1 MIGDMTRRKRQQNSR
16 GIPIYRH
23 DGAAVIGQVIGDT
36 FHKRARSSTHML
48 RRPRAW
54 ACDVDALD
62 QAQAAGAVWVAIL
75 DQDTGRTY
83 RAALADFLSRGVRVN
98 RGHSDQLGL
107 TLNFWQVTGGRGG
120 QMTGAGLDQAQA
132 AGPQQ
137 LALGL

>member
-1 MIGDMTRRKRQQNSR
+1 MARRKKQQNSSS

-23 DGAAVIGQVIGDT
+23 DGTAVIGQVKGDT
-36 FHKRARSSTHML
+36 FHKRARSSKHML
-48 RRPRAW
+48 KRPRAW

-62 QAQAAGAVWVAIL
+62 QAQAAGAVWVVIL

-83 RAALADFLSRGVRVN
+83 RAGLTDFYSRGVRVG
-98 RGHSDQLGL
+98 RGHGDQLAL
-107 TLNFWQVTGGRGG
+107 VLNLWHVTGGRPG
-120 QMTGAGLDQAQA
+120 QPTGAAVVLDQAQP

>member
-1 MIGDMTRRKRQQNSR
+1 MARRKRQKNSS

-36 FHKRARSSTHML
+36 FHKRVRSSTHML

-83 RAALADFLSRGVRVN
+83 RAALADFYSRGVRVG
-98 RGHSDQLGL
+98 RGHGDQLAL
-107 TLNFWQVTGGRGG
+107 TLNLWNVTGGRLG
-120 QMTGAGLDQAQA
+120 QPTGAGLDRAQA
-132 AGPQQ
+132 VGPQQ